1 MESIKIGSVKSGNSE
16 IVVGKFLAK
25 DGKERVDIR
34 LFVTASTEGGYS
46 GPTKKGVTVPEDK
59 VEGLIALLEQS
70 KKRTAKASTS

>member
-46 GPTKKGVTVPEDK
+46 GPTRN
-59 VEGLIALLEQS
+59 GLAIRIRNTPSQENRGAY
-70 KKRTAKASTS
+70 R